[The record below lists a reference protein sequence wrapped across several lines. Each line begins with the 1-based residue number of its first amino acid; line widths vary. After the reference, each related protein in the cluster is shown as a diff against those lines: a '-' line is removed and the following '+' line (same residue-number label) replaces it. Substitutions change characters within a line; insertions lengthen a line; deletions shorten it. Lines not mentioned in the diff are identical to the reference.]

1 MPFAATWMN
10 LEMIILNKV
19 CQTEKDRSREMIL
32 LYAESK
38 TMIQMNLFTK
48 QERTHGLES
57 EFMVMQEGCRRGTD
71 WESWIDMH
79 TLLYLK

>member
-10 LEMIILNKV
+10 LEIIILSKV
-19 CQTEKDRSREMIL
+19 CQTEKDRSHEMIL

-48 QERTHGLES
+48 QERTHGFRE
-57 EFMVMQEGCRRGTD
+57 
-71 WESWIDMH
+71 
-79 TLLYLK
+79 